1 MRSRSHRCR
10 RVWPAACGI
19 LLLAGSWTAHAQEAD
34 TSASSSPD
42 TTFTS
47 SVPRDSLGA
56 AVRDSVEVLSD
67 SAGRQLDSA
76 AVAALADTTVLPAT
90 FGEGVGVT
98 LFGKTV
104 FRVWGGLGDFSPEAR
119 AERLSERLESL
130 AGNPDINPDSIRA
143 VDGNEL
149 TTLQIGDVIVMTVTD
164 ADAKAQ
170 LMSRTSATL
179 EYLRIIR
186 EEIARHREQLT
197 LRGLTESAIKALL
210 ALALMMLTLRS
221 LRWVSSWLARQTA
234 SIRRQLVRPVRVGTV
249 ELVSQDQVARAG
261 RALASVARWS
271 TGLVVVYLFLTYI
284 FGLFPWT
291 QSWSE
296 GLLSYA
302 LAPLRRLG
310 TLILDAAPN
319 VLAIA
324 VIIVLVRWLI
334 GVSNFIFARVEA
346 GELALGR
353 FHPELAEPTR
363 QIAKFL
369 LVVLAIMLIYP
380 YTFIAGSPVFQGLT
394 VFLGILFSLGSSSA
408 ISNVVAGTVLTYT
421 RAFRIGDRIKVGD
434 TFGDVIE
441 KSFLTTRIRTPKNE
455 DVSVP
460 NSTVLSGH
468 IVNYSVM
475 AREGSGVILHTT
487 VTIGYDVP
495 WPRVHELLTQAA
507 CETDGLSDEPPPF
520 VLQTS
525 LGDFSV
531 AYQLNAYT
539 VQVKRMAM
547 LYSTL
552 HQNIQTQ
559 FAKAGIEILSPTYH
573 ARRDAPSTVPPPEAL
588 TGARQPEAQSLTD
601 GADLGPVQDVPVVH
615 APVEPPSV
623 DEAALDLDEAPDPGP
638 PPIHARPPSE

>member
-1 MRSRSHRCR
+1 M
-10 RVWPAACGI
+10 
-19 LLLAGSWTAHAQEAD
+19 LLAGGTSAFSQTAESVASPIPDSALAVAVQGD
-34 TSASSSPD
+34 SLSASS
-42 TTFTS
+42 FT
-47 SVPRDSLGA
+47 RG
-56 AVRDSVEVLSD
+56 DSVEVLSD

-98 LFGKTV
+98 LFGKTL
-104 FRVWGGLGDFSPEAR
+104 FRAWGGLGSFTPEER
-119 AERLSERLESL
+119 ALRLTERLESL
-130 AGNPDINPDSIRA
+130 ASNPDIDPDSIRV

-149 TTLQIGDVIVMTVTD
+149 TTLQLGDVIVMTVTD
-164 ADAKAQ
+164 ADADAQ
-170 LMSRTSATL
+170 LMSRTSASL

-186 EEIARHREQLT
+186 EEIERHREQLT
-197 LRGLTESAIKALL
+197 LKGLTSSAIKALL
-210 ALALMMLTLRS
+210 ALILMMLTLRS
-221 LRWVSSWLARQTA
+221 LRWVSGWLAHRTA
-234 SIRRQLVRPVRVGTV
+234 PVRRQLVRPVRVGTI
-249 ELVSQDQVARAG
+249 ELVSRDQVARAG

-271 TGLVVVYLFLTYI
+271 TGLVVIYLFLTYI

-296 GLLSYA
+296 GLLAYA
-302 LAPLRRLG
+302 LAPLKRLG
-310 TLILDAAPN
+310 ALVLDAAPN

-324 VIIVLVRWLI
+324 VIVVLVRWLI
-334 GVSNFIFARVEA
+334 GVSNFIFARVEQ

-369 LVVLAIMLIYP
+369 LVILAIMLIYP

-394 VFLGILFSLGSSSA
+394 LFLGILFSLGSSSA

-421 RAFRIGDRIKVGD
+421 RAFRVGDRVKVGD
-434 TFGDVIE
+434 TFGDVVE

-495 WPRVHELLTQAA
+495 WPRVYELLVQAA
-507 CETDGLSDEPPPF
+507 LETDGIEPEPAPF

-539 VQVKRMAM
+539 VHVKRMAT
-547 LYSTL
+547 LYSTI

-559 FAKAGIEILSPTYH
+559 FALAGIEILSPTYH
-573 ARRDAPSTVPPPEAL
+573 ARRDAPSTVPPSEAL
-588 TGARQPEAQSLTD
+588 YGVHQPDVHGLTD
-601 GADLGPVQDVPVVH
+601 GADLGPIQEVPAVDGPVV
-615 APVEPPSV
+615 
-623 DEAALDLDEAPDPGP
+623 DETALDLDEAPDPGP